1 VPAGTLTVLVIRA
14 SGVESNDL
22 FSMPDPYVAVGVA
35 SGAAAVTGARF
46 NTRHPEF
53 CEELQLALA
62 DGDDDLRIELWDS
75 NPGADDLKG
84 EARHPLT
91 RVAADGREV
100 AGVILVDPD
109 AGVPV
114 PICGRPSVLLE
125 LRFSPA

>member
-1 VPAGTLTVLVIRA
+1 VPAGILTVLVIRA
-14 SGVESNDL
+14 SVLESNDV
-22 FSMPDPYVAVGVA
+22 FGMPDPYVALSVP

-53 CEELQLALA
+53 CEELQLALV
-62 DGDDDLRIELWDS
+62 DGDDVLRVELWDS

-84 EARHPLT
+84 EAGHPLG

-100 AGVILVDPD
+100 AGLVLVDPD

-114 PICGRPSVLLE
+114 PICARPSVLLE